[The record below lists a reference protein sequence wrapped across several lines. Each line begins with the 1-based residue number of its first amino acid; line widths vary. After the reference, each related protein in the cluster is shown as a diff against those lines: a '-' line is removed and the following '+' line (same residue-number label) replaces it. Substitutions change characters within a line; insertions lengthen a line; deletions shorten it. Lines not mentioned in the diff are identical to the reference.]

1 VVEVLRRFRSP
12 ARWLCAAAAIS
23 ALAACGGSHVKTVTV
38 SGSTGGGGTGSSSS
52 GAIAA
57 LQQSFVN
64 VIQRVS
70 PDVVQISTPNGLGSG
85 VVFDS
90 SGDVVTNAHVVAG
103 GGPYTV
109 TNSHGR
115 RLHATLVGTFTPDD
129 LAVVHASGGSLPAAA
144 FANSRNLKVGEMVLA
159 IGNPLGLRSS
169 VTNGIVSAVGRT
181 VSEPNNAVLPNVIQT
196 SAAINP
202 GNSGGALVDL
212 QGKVVGIPTLAATDP
227 QLGGAAPGI
236 GFAIPSSLVT
246 NIAGQIVK
254 NGHVVNSHR
263 AYLGVELA
271 TGVTSG
277 AVVAAVRKGGPAAH
291 AGIQAGELIIS
302 LADHSI
308 SGPGDVTDLLA
319 QLRPGQIVSVGLVKP
334 DGSKATVRVKL
345 GQYPGALG

>member
-1 VVEVLRRFRSP
+1 MVEALRRFRSL
-12 ARWLCAAAAIS
+12 ARWLCAATAIS
-23 ALAACGGSHVKTVTV
+23 SLAACGGSHVKTVTV
-38 SGSTGGGGTGSSSS
+38 SGSGGGAAGSSST
-52 GAIAA
+52 GAVAA
-57 LQQSFVN
+57 LEQSFVN

-109 TNSHGR
+109 TDSRGR

-129 LAVVHASGGSLPAAA
+129 LAVVHAAGASLPAAT
-144 FANSRNLKVGEMVLA
+144 FANSRKLKVGEMVLA

-212 QGKVVGIPTLAATDP
+212 EGKVVGIPTLAATDP

-254 NGHVVNSHR
+254 NGHVVSSHR

-277 AVVAAVRKGGPAAH
+277 AVVAAVQKGGPAAH
-291 AGIQAGELIIS
+291 AGIQAGELITS
-302 LADHSI
+302 LAGHSI
-308 SGPGDVTDLLA
+308 SGPGEVTDVLA
-319 QLRPGQIVSVGLVKP
+319 QLRPGQTISVGLVKP
-334 DGSKATVRVKL
+334 DGTRATVKVKL
-345 GQYPGALG
+345 GQYPGSLG

>member
-1 VVEVLRRFRSP
+1 MVEVLRRFRSL
-12 ARWLCAAAAIS
+12 ARWLCAATAVS

-38 SGSTGGGGTGSSSS
+38 SGSRGGGASSSS
-52 GAIAA
+52 AGAVAA
-57 LQQSFVN
+57 LEQSFVN
-64 VIQRVS
+64 VIKRVS

-85 VVFDS
+85 VVFDT

-109 TNSHGR
+109 TDSHGR

-129 LAVVHASGGSLPAAA
+129 LAVVHASGSSLPAAT
-144 FANSRNLKVGEMVLA
+144 FADSRSLKVGEMVLA

-212 QGKVVGIPTLAATDP
+212 EGKVVGIPTLAATDP

-271 TGVTSG
+271 TGVSNG
-277 AVVAAVRKGGPAAH
+277 AVVAAVQKGGPAAH
-291 AGIQAGELIIS
+291 AGIQAGELITS
-302 LADHSI
+302 LAGHSI
-308 SGPGDVTDLLA
+308 SGPGEVTDLLA
-319 QLRPGQIVSVGLVKP
+319 QLRPGQTIRVGLVKP
-334 DGSKATVRVKL
+334 DGSKATVKVKL
-345 GQYPGALG
+345 GQYPGSLG